1 MVRSKNDRV
10 FDALVYGILLFVLL
24 ITLIP
29 VLFVV
34 SMSFTPYAELIK
46 RGGFVLIP
54 SSVTLGAY
62 REMLSDGLLLG
73 GMWVTVQVTVIGT
86 ALNLITTTL
95 TAYPLSRRQMPG
107 SKLVTKLIIF
117 TMLFSAG
124 TIPTYLI
131 VKATGIM
138 NTMWAMILPS
148 LITVYN
154 LIVMKAFFEGLPEE
168 LFEAARIDGATE
180 FGVLIRIV
188 LPMSLPILMTIGMY
202 YAVTHWNAYMVAVLY
217 ISDAELRP
225 MQVILR
231 RMLKTANMAVMTTPL
246 TASSTSLTSSANTF
260 TPWVTAPETQRT
272 TSSASSV
279 IPASAAALCG
289 NGATTPYTPAARSRA
304 RRSSFTAATTTS
316 FCTT

>member
-1 MVRSKNDRV
+1 MVRSKNDRA

-24 ITLIP
+24 VTLIP

-54 SSVTLGAY
+54 SKVTLSAY
-62 REMLSDGLLLG
+62 REMLNDGLLLG
-73 GMWVTVQVTVIGT
+73 GMWVTVKVTVIGT
-86 ALNLITTTL
+86 VLNLVATTL

-124 TIPTYLI
+124 TIPTYLV
-131 VKATGIM
+131 VKATGVM
-138 NTMWAMILPS
+138 NTLWAMIIPS

-180 FGVLIRIV
+180 FGVLMKIV

-202 YAVTHWNAYMVAVLY
+202 YAVSHWNAYMVAVLY

-231 RMLKTANMAVMTTPL
+231 RMLKTANMDTNSVEEIVPAETLRMAAVCF
-246 TASSTSLTSSANTF
+246 A
-260 TPWVTAPETQRT
+260 TAPI
-272 TSSASSV
+272 V
-279 IPASAAALCG
+279 IIYPFIQKYFVKGTLA
-289 NGATTPYTPAARSRA
+289 GAVKG
-304 RRSSFTAATTTS
+304 
-316 FCTT
+316 

>member
-24 ITLIP
+24 VTLIP
-29 VLFVV
+29 VMFVV
-34 SMSFTPYAELIK
+34 SMSFTPYEELIK

-54 SSVTLGAY
+54 TKVTMTAY
-62 REMLSDGLLLG
+62 KEMLSDGLLLG
-73 GMWVTVQVTVIGT
+73 GLWITVQVTVIGT
-86 ALNLITTTL
+86 VLNLIATTL

-124 TIPTYLI
+124 TIPTFLI
-131 VKATGIM
+131 VKATGVM
-138 NTMWAMILPS
+138 NTIWAMILPS

-180 FGVLIRIV
+180 FGVLLRIV
-188 LPMSLPILMTIGMY
+188 MPMSLPIMMTIGMY

-217 ISDAELRP
+217 ITDAELRP

-231 RMLKTANMAVMTTPL
+231 RMLKSANMDYNAEDVVPAETLRMAAVCF
-246 TASSTSLTSSANTF
+246 A
-260 TPWVTAPETQRT
+260 TAPI
-272 TSSASSV
+272 V
-279 IPASAAALCG
+279 IIYPFIQKYFVKGTLA
-289 NGATTPYTPAARSRA
+289 GAVKG
-304 RRSSFTAATTTS
+304 
-316 FCTT
+316 

>member
-1 MVRSKNDRV
+1 MVRSKNDKT
-10 FDALVYGILLFVLL
+10 FDVLVYGILLFVLL

-29 VLFVV
+29 VMFVI

-54 SSVTLGAY
+54 TKVTLAAY
-62 REMLSDGLLLG
+62 REMLGDGLLLG
-73 GMWVTVQVTVIGT
+73 GMWITVQVTVIGT
-86 ALNLITTTL
+86 VLNLIATTL

-131 VKATGIM
+131 VKATGVM
-138 NTMWAMILPS
+138 NTIWAMIIPS

-168 LFEAARIDGATE
+168 LFEAARIDGASE
-180 FGVLIRIV
+180 FGVLIKIV
-188 LPMSLPILMTIGMY
+188 MPMSLPIMMTIGMY
-202 YAVTHWNAYMVAVLY
+202 YAVSHWNAYMVAVLY

-231 RMLKTANMAVMTTPL
+231 RMLKQANMDTNSVEDVVPAETLRMAAVCF
-246 TASSTSLTSSANTF
+246 A
-260 TPWVTAPETQRT
+260 TAPI
-272 TSSASSV
+272 V
-279 IPASAAALCG
+279 IIYPFIQKYFVKGTLA
-289 NGATTPYTPAARSRA
+289 GAVKG
-304 RRSSFTAATTTS
+304 
-316 FCTT
+316 